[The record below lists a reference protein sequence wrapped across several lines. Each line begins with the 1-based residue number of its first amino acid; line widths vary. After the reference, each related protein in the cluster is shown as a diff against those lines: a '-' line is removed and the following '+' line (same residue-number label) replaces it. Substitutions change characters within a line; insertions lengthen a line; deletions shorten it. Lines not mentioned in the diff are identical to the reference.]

1 MIGRPLELADA
12 VSLKPFFD
20 AQRYPLSVYS
30 LLSVM
35 AWRRADGFE
44 VSFAVL
50 DDLLVLAAEGAE
62 ERHLVLPIGPRAP
75 SLREL
80 RTAAERFG
88 FGEYRYVPRDF
99 LAAFPDAEVR
109 AGFEVRE
116 RPEWAEYIFLAE
128 DLAQLKGRKL
138 AAKRN
143 LIHQFESVYVETGR
157 ATAGP
162 LRPEDV
168 GECVAFLDAW
178 CEERGCE
185 DGDHQPLA
193 CEKRAAGAALR
204 EMHELGAEGVAIR
217 VDGRVVGFGIGHRVT
232 GGLAALHFEKAF
244 ASIKGLY
251 QYLDREC
258 VRRLFR
264 GRFELVTKESDM
276 GLPGLARSKQSYC
289 PLSKTAAFELS
300 LR

>member
-1 MIGRPLELADA
+1 VIGRPLALADA
-12 VSLKPFFD
+12 AALKPFFD
-20 AQRYPLSVYS
+20 AQRYPLAVYS

-35 AWRRADGFE
+35 AWRRADEFE
-44 VSFAVL
+44 VSFVVL
-50 DDLLVLAAEGAE
+50 DDLLVIAAEGAQT
-62 ERHLVLPIGPRAP
+62 RHLALPIGPRAP

-80 RTAAERFG
+80 RRLAERLG
-88 FGEYRYVPRDF
+88 FGEYWYVPRDY

-109 AGFEVRE
+109 AEFEVRE
-116 RPEWAEYIFLAE
+116 RKEWGEYVFLAE
-128 DLAQLKGRKL
+128 DLARLKGRKL

-157 ATAGP
+157 ASQGP

-168 GECVAFLDAW
+168 GECAAFLEAW

-217 VDGRVVGFGIGHRVT
+217 IDGVVVGFGIGHRVT
-232 GGLAALHFEKAF
+232 DELAALHFEKAF

-258 VRRLFR
+258 ARRLFS

-276 GLPGLARSKQSYC
+276 GLPGLARSKQSYD
-289 PLSKTAAFELS
+289 PLSKTAVFALS